1 MLLGEFFEL
10 MSRNHAFGFG
20 AYVHQYIGTRN
31 FGDRSDTNFTPA
43 RGLQVGRLLEEFIH
57 RMRGFS
63 LAALV
68 RRSGRCPDDTL
79 GWLSQMNILQ
89 VKMWRL

>member
-1 MLLGEFFEL
+1 
-10 MSRNHAFGFG
+10 
-20 AYVHQYIGTRN
+20 
-31 FGDRSDTNFTPA
+31 
-43 RGLQVGRLLEEFIH
+43 
-57 RMRGFS
+57 MRGFS